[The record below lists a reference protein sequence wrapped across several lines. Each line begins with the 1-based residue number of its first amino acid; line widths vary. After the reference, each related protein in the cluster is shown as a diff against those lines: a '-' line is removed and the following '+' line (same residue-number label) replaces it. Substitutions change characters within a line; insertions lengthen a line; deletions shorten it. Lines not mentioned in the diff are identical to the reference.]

1 MIFASASVTIRRSS
15 VATFLFCDRSRATAL
30 ASSRAASSLGNSC
43 PSISRAPDPCMW
55 KKYRG
60 IREHQLVSPVIGRLR
75 FAAIGE
81 SCGSS
86 RRTAHCLS
94 RCEDVLQLRYHLPMP
109 FLVMKPEA
117 IFKCRLC
124 HGEAPGVGGSSLGL
138 SATGAVCILL
148 PVILNNV
155 AYRT

>member
-1 MIFASASVTIRRSS
+1 
-15 VATFLFCDRSRATAL
+15 
-30 ASSRAASSLGNSC
+30 
-43 PSISRAPDPCMW
+43 
-55 KKYRG
+55 
-60 IREHQLVSPVIGRLR
+60 
-75 FAAIGE
+75 
-81 SCGSS
+81 
-86 RRTAHCLS
+86 
-94 RCEDVLQLRYHLPMP
+94 
-109 FLVMKPEA
+109 MKPEA